1 MNLPMRHRPG
11 GPWEHGPGRRPRP
24 MAEVQELFDRMSQLL
39 ESAAFP
45 AFPAFPASPA
55 EAVAFTP
62 PADLHETDEAYVV
75 ECELPGITRQD
86 IDVEVGEHEVS
97 ISGEFRAAEREGA
110 PRHRGRP
117 TGAFEYRALL
127 PVDVKAD
134 EVTAGLSDGVLTVT
148 IPKAQAARPRHVE
161 IQG

>member
-1 MNLPMRHRPG
+1 MNLPRRHRSG
-11 GPWEHGPGRRPRP
+11 GPWEHGAGLPRP
-24 MAEVQELFDRMSQLL
+24 MAEVQELFDRMSHLL
-39 ESAAFP
+39 ESAV
-45 AFPAFPASPA
+45 FPASLT
-55 EAVAFTP
+55 ETMAFTP

-75 ECELPGITRQD
+75 ECELPGIARQD
-86 IDVEVGEHEVS
+86 VDVEVGEHEVS
-97 ISGEFRAAEREGA
+97 ISGEFRASGRAGA
-110 PRHRGRP
+110 LRHGGRP

-134 EVTAGLSDGVLTVT
+134 EVTAALSDGVLTVT

>member
-1 MNLPMRHRPG
+1 MNLPMRHRSG
-11 GPWEHGPGRRPRP
+11 GPWEHGMGRP
-24 MAEVQELFDRMSQLL
+24 MAEVQELFDRMSHLL

-45 AFPAFPASPA
+45 AFPSSLA
-55 EAVAFTP
+55 ETMPFTP
-62 PADLHETDEAYVV
+62 PADLHETDDAYVV

-97 ISGEFRAAEREGA
+97 ISGEFRASGREGA
-110 PRHRGRP
+110 LHHGGRP

-148 IPKAQAARPRHVE
+148 IPKAQAARPRHIE